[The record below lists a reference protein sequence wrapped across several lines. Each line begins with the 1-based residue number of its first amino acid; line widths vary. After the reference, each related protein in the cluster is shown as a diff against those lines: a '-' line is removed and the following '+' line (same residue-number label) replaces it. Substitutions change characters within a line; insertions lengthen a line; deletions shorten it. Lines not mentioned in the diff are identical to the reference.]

1 VQELLT
7 QCFNGRELNKS
18 INPDEAV
25 AYGAA
30 VQAAILTGDK
40 SEAITDLLLLDVT
53 PLSLGIEVA
62 GGVMEKLIERNTTI
76 PAREQKTFTTY
87 GDNQTAV
94 LFQVY
99 EGERA
104 LTKDNNLLGKFQLDG
119 IPPAPRGIPKL
130 EVTFALDANG
140 ILNVNAEEKSTGKSE
155 KITITNDKGRL
166 SQSDIARML
175 HEAEKYKTEDEANRR
190 RIEAK
195 NGLENY
201 AYSLRSTLDDEKV
214 QGKIGEKDKA
224 RLTDSIDQTLRWL
237 DSNQTAE
244 KDEFEHMQKEL
255 EAVATPIIT
264 RLHEG
269 AGGGGSYGGGGGG
282 SYGGGGGGS
291 YGAGGGGS
299 YGAGGGG
306 SYGGSMPYD
315 DDDGDMPD
323 LEGDS
328 EGMPN
333 LKGMNLGGRSA
344 PAAADDDD
352 DDDDMPELM
361 PEAPKGSVIEEVD

>member
-1 VQELLT
+1 
-7 QCFNGRELNKS
+7 
-18 INPDEAV
+18 
-25 AYGAA
+25 
-30 VQAAILTGDK
+30 
-40 SEAITDLLLLDVT
+40 
-53 PLSLGIEVA
+53 
-62 GGVMEKLIERNTTI
+62 M
-76 PAREQKTFTTY
+76 
-87 GDNQTAV
+87 
-94 LFQVY
+94 
-99 EGERA
+99 
-104 LTKDNNLLGKFQLDG
+104 
-119 IPPAPRGIPKL
+119 
-130 EVTFALDANG
+130 DANR
-140 ILNVNAEEKSTGKSE
+140 ILNVNAEEKGTGKSE
-155 KITITNDKGRL
+155 KITIINDKGRF

-237 DSNQTAE
+237 DRNQTAE
-244 KDEFEHMQKEL
+244 KDEFEYLQKEL

-264 RLHEG
+264 KHEG
-269 AGGGGSYGGGGGG
+269 A
-282 SYGGGGGGS
+282 GGGGS

-299 YGAGGGG
+299 YGAGGG

-315 DDDGDMPD
+315 ADGDDMPD

-344 PAAADDDD
+344 PAAAAAAADDDD
-352 DDDDMPELM
+352 DEDMPEMM
-361 PEAPKGSVIEEVD
+361 PEEPKGSVIEEVD

>member
-1 VQELLT
+1 
-7 QCFNGRELNKS
+7 
-18 INPDEAV
+18 
-25 AYGAA
+25 
-30 VQAAILTGDK
+30 
-40 SEAITDLLLLDVT
+40 
-53 PLSLGIEVA
+53 
-62 GGVMEKLIERNTTI
+62 
-76 PAREQKTFTTY
+76 
-87 GDNQTAV
+87 
-94 LFQVY
+94 VY
-99 EGERA
+99 EGERS
-104 LTKDNNLLGKFQLDG
+104 LTKDNNLLGTFQLDG
-119 IPPAPRGIPKL
+119 IPPAPRGIPKI

-244 KDEFEHMQKEL
+244 KDEFEYMQKEL

-264 RLHEG
+264 KLHE
-269 AGGGGSYGGGGGG
+269 
-282 SYGGGGGGS
+282 
-291 YGAGGGGS
+291 GAGGGGS

-306 SYGGSMPYD
+306 SFGAGGGGSYGAGGGSYGGGRTYD
-315 DDDGDMPD
+315 ANDGDDMPD

-344 PAAADDDD
+344 PAAAADDDD
-352 DDDDMPELM
+352 DDDRDDDDDLPEMMPE
-361 PEAPKGSVIEEVD
+361 EPKGSVIEEVD